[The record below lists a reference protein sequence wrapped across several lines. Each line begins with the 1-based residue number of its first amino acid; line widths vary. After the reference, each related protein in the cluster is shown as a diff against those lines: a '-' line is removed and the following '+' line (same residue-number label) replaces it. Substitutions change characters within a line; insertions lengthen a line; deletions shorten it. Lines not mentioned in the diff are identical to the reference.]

1 VQVYYQIR
9 TINKAKNP
17 VIGLIKP
24 WPLAS
29 MFSSQR

>member
-17 VIGLIKP
+17 VIGLI
-24 WPLAS
+24 
-29 MFSSQR
+29 